1 MTSLPIARLVVD
13 ANAILS
19 AAIGGRAIRIFLTQ
33 PAPDFLIT
41 AEVLREVREY
51 LPRLAEKKRLNA
63 EEMLA
68 IITLLPL
75 QECARDVYA
84 GCIPQAERL
93 IGGRDH
99 DDVETLALA
108 LALGLPLWTNDRD
121 FGGLGVTTYTTAVLL
136 ASLEGLPKL

>member
-1 MTSLPIARLVVD
+1 MTSLPLARLAVD

-19 AAIGGRAIRIFLTQ
+19 AAIGGQAIRVFLAQ

-41 AEVLREVREY
+41 SEVFQEVREY

-68 IITLLPL
+68 IVTLLPL
-75 QECARDVYA
+75 RECARDVYA
-84 GCIPQAERL
+84 ESIPQAERL
-93 IGGRDH
+93 IGDRDP

-108 LALGLPLWTNDRD
+108 LALKVPLWTNDRD
-121 FGGLGVTTYTTAVLL
+121 FNGLGVTTYTTAALL
-136 ASLEGLPKL
+136 ALLGSR